1 MIYAEERNQLLL
13 NANIAPERIV
23 DFGRSAEKEKDSPES
38 TGPGGNGLIHFF
50 SELRRRRV
58 CRALTLYAVAM
69 WVICQIVE
77 LLAPQLGLPEW
88 TLSMVIVLGLLGLP
102 IAMVLSW
109 LFDITP
115 EGVVVDDGTDRSA
128 TSNTNPRGRLD
139 RVIDC
144 SLVLAALV
152 IGVQLA
158 FVAVST
164 ASVAASAP
172 FQKIAIEPFR
182 AATGSEANALAQGLV
197 TDLQHEIV
205 SKTAMTVIVPRESRL
220 AGNTVSLAGSISV
233 DEDRVRVTATL
244 IDNHSGEVTW
254 SSVIQ
259 LPRSDAL
266 TLSAEIARAIVV
278 ALPHSMNISGAGG
291 ERHES

>member
-1 MIYAEERNQLLL
+1 MINAEERNQLLL
-13 NANIAPERIV
+13 KANITPEHTV
-23 DFGRSAEKEKDSPES
+23 EVGQSAEKENDSPEI
-38 TGPGGNGLIHFF
+38 TRPGRNGLVHFF

-58 CRALTLYAVAM
+58 CRALTFYAVAM

-77 LLAPQLGLPEW
+77 LLAPRLGLPEW

-102 IAMVLSW
+102 IALVLSW

-115 EGVVVDDGTDRSA
+115 NGLVVDDGTDRSA
-128 TSNTNPRGRLD
+128 TTNAKHRGRFD
-139 RVIDC
+139 QVIDC
-144 SLVLAALV
+144 SLVLVALA
-152 IGVQLA
+152 IGAQLG

-164 ASVAASAP
+164 SSVAASAP
-172 FQKIAIEPFR
+172 LQKIAIEPFR
-182 AATGSEANALAQGLV
+182 AATGSAADALAQGLV

-220 AGNTVSLAGSISV
+220 AEDSVSLAGCISV
-233 DEDRVRVTATL
+233 DEDHVRVTATL

-259 LPRSDAL
+259 RPWSDSL
-266 TLSAEIARAIVV
+266 TLSAEIARDIVSV
-278 ALPHSMNISGAGG
+278 LPHSIKISETEG
-291 ERHES
+291 ERHAS